1 MIADKDKTEIF
12 KDATAAALRAVSARR
27 GVEISFSSAEN
38 ADRKLH
44 LTQKNRARLPTP
56 APVLSENE
64 RALLRGAADSEA
76 LRIKYHD
83 TDLHARLKPKDERAN
98 LIFDAVEQARVESL
112 GAQAMAGVGK
122 NLQAV
127 LSAKSTRLGYHTLT
141 HRHNDTLPDA
151 LHAYLR
157 HKLTGEALSTA
168 SQKLVETWDDL
179 FTQRLSDSD
188 FEKLRDNLA
197 HQKNFAHV
205 TQNILTKLDI
215 LVEESGAQ
223 DPNPADQP
231 ENKQPS
237 QQKNENDPQKEEE
250 ENSSTDSEWD
260 DTQGEDEHD
269 ADENQLA
276 AEIPQE
282 QESQTMQDD
291 EEANEQPSARSD
303 PNKIA
308 DGPGTTYH
316 IYTKSFDEVI
326 RAEDLADAD
335 ELYRLRATLD
345 KQMQHLQPLIG
356 KLANRLQRKLM
367 ARQTR
372 SWVFDL
378 EEGYLDSSRLA
389 RVVANPTVPLS
400 FKQEKETDFKDT
412 IVTLLLDNSGSMR
425 GRPITI
431 AAMCA
436 DILARTLERCN
447 VKVEILG
454 FTTRAWKGGKAR
466 DVWVQD
472 GRPTNPGRLNDLRHI
487 IYKNADAPMRRARR
501 NLGLML
507 KEGLLKENIDGEALV
522 WAYNRLAPRSEQRK
536 ILMVISDGAPVDDST
551 LSVNPSH
558 ILEYDLRHVITW
570 IEMVGKVQLAAIGI
584 GHDVTRYYKRA
595 LTIRDADALAEALM
609 QNLSELFDRD

>member
-1 MIADKDKTEIF
+1 MIADKDQTEIF
-12 KDATAAALRAVSARR
+12 KDATAAALRALSARR
-27 GVEISFSSAEN
+27 GVEITFSSAEN

-44 LTQKNRARLPTP
+44 LTQKNRARLPVP
-56 APVLSENE
+56 APVINDTE
-64 RALLRGAADSEA
+64 RALLRGAADAEA
-76 LRIKYHD
+76 LRIKYHN
-83 TDLHARLKPKDERAN
+83 TDLHATLRSGDERAR
-98 LIFDAVEQARVESL
+98 LIFDAMEQARVEAL
-112 GAQAMAGVGK
+112 GATNMTGVGK
-122 NLQAV
+122 NLAAV
-127 LSAKSTRLGYHTLT
+127 LGAKSTRLGYHTLKE
-141 HRHNDTLPDA
+141 RHNDTLPDA

-157 HKLTGEALSTA
+157 QRLTGEALSPA
-168 SQKLVETWDDL
+168 SQQLVATWQDVFNTQITPDDITTL
-179 FTQRLSDSD
+179 QKNLSD
-188 FEKLRDNLA
+188 
-197 HQKNFAHV
+197 QKNFAHYSNRLLV
-205 TQNILTKLDI
+205 KLDI
-215 LVEESGAQ
+215 LSEDSKPSEQATDTPQ
-223 DPNPADQP
+223 DEQQ
-231 ENKQPS
+231 KIQQPS
-237 QQKNENDPQKEEE
+237 ENNTPKEDEKETSSDSGWDEAEGEEDQASDNQLSAEVPQDDT
-250 ENSSTDSEWD
+250 SSTIPSD
-260 DTQGEDEHD
+260 EDE
-269 ADENQLA
+269 A
-276 AEIPQE
+276 QE
-282 QESQTMQDD
+282 QQ
-291 EEANEQPSARSD
+291 AARSD
-303 PNKIA
+303 NNKIA
-308 DGPGTTYH
+308 DGPGTSYH
-316 IYTKSFDEVI
+316 IYTKAYDEVV
-326 RAEDLADAD
+326 RAEELADDD

-345 KQMQHLQPLIG
+345 KQMSHLQPLIG

-466 DVWVQD
+466 DIWIQN
-472 GRPTNPGRLNDLRHI
+472 GRPQNPGRLNDLRHI

-522 WAYNRLAPRSEQRK
+522 WAYNRLAPRAEQRK

-558 ILEYDLRHVITW
+558 ILEHDLRHVITW

-595 LTIRDADALAEALM
+595 LTIRDADALAEALID
-609 QNLSELFDRD
+609 NLSALFDRD